1 MSNTEEFVN
10 TQPRIKTRK
19 STKSD
24 MLPMT
29 ITLAPIDLTSNNLPL
44 AWKKWLTKLKVY
56 LRANNLEDET
66 DSRKVAILLN
76 FIGSEALEIYYSFGL
91 DLDDLSFDD
100 LCNKFDNYFTPKINI
115 TVERHK
121 LFSRKQAPNESI
133 DTYVTDIKNISHS
146 CEFGALREDL
156 LKDIFSWNCNN
167 PYYKERI
174 LIEKPKTLDEAIN
187 IAKRC
192 EATKQQTKALEDAS
206 LHFIGRVSRSP
217 SRREAAIPRSTT
229 RYQRSA
235 SNTSNSR
242 NTCDRC
248 GQVHRYKCPAKG
260 TQCRKCKKFNHFVHF
275 CRSKL
280 IKRVQCEETNML
292 ENNNNNSLY
301 VGSIYCI
308 QNNESKPWN
317 VDILIN
323 HVNVNFILDTG
334 ADTNII
340 SIHTFN
346 TLNMSHDTICRSP
359 NKLSTFSGEVIP
371 LVGQCQLPITYKRQC
386 YTVKFHIV
394 DIKCQNI
401 IGRDT
406 CRSLNLVKKVNSVSF
421 QINCQDIVKS
431 NADLFEGLGCLAD
444 FYCELTLK
452 PNATPFIEACRRVPF
467 QLQQPL
473 KQELEAMEQSGVIQR
488 VEEPT
493 EWVDL
498 LVVIFIR
505 PEVVQFSSLELKEG
519 W

>member
-248 GQVHRYKCPAKG
+248 GQVHRGVQKG
-260 TQCRKCKKFNHFVHF
+260 TIPTTTTTKARAGSHGAKWSYSKSRRAYGMAYFTMKKAQKPVYKYYIVPECKNTINVIKSTPHKVLIPVPIGTTIRK
-275 CRSKL
+275 
-280 IKRVQCEETNML
+280 E
-292 ENNNNNSLY
+292 
-301 VGSIYCI
+301 
-308 QNNESKPWN
+308 
-317 VDILIN
+317 
-323 HVNVNFILDTG
+323 
-334 ADTNII
+334 
-340 SIHTFN
+340 
-346 TLNMSHDTICRSP
+346 
-359 NKLSTFSGEVIP
+359 
-371 LVGQCQLPITYKRQC
+371 
-386 YTVKFHIV
+386 
-394 DIKCQNI
+394 
-401 IGRDT
+401 
-406 CRSLNLVKKVNSVSF
+406 
-421 QINCQDIVKS
+421 
-431 NADLFEGLGCLAD
+431 
-444 FYCELTLK
+444 
-452 PNATPFIEACRRVPF
+452 
-467 QLQQPL
+467 
-473 KQELEAMEQSGVIQR
+473 
-488 VEEPT
+488 
-493 EWVDL
+493 
-498 LVVIFIR
+498 
-505 PEVVQFSSLELKEG
+505 
-519 W
+519 

>member
-248 GQVHRYKCPAKG
+248 GQVHRYKCPAK
-260 TQCRKCKKFNHFVHF
+260 
-275 CRSKL
+275 
-280 IKRVQCEETNML
+280 
-292 ENNNNNSLY
+292 
-301 VGSIYCI
+301 
-308 QNNESKPWN
+308 
-317 VDILIN
+317 
-323 HVNVNFILDTG
+323 
-334 ADTNII
+334 
-340 SIHTFN
+340 
-346 TLNMSHDTICRSP
+346 
-359 NKLSTFSGEVIP
+359 
-371 LVGQCQLPITYKRQC
+371 
-386 YTVKFHIV
+386 
-394 DIKCQNI
+394 
-401 IGRDT
+401 
-406 CRSLNLVKKVNSVSF
+406 
-421 QINCQDIVKS
+421 
-431 NADLFEGLGCLAD
+431 
-444 FYCELTLK
+444 
-452 PNATPFIEACRRVPF
+452 EACRRVPF

-493 EWVDL
+493 EWHFDIKKQSTAIECHISEKMLRNIRQAAFCEDYHQPGILFISYPQETSEVVL
-498 LVVIFIR
+498 LNSTLDGPEADVHRRRCAACQLSSDPNVPSMNSFDIFI
-505 PEVVQFSSLELKEG
+505 VDYFKLHSKL
-519 W
+519 